1 MKISCTQIAGIL
13 LIGMTACTS
22 SRMKNLSSIGIVPLL
37 QYSARNL
44 SLKSDT
50 TYQVIQD
57 TLTFRASFTAAA
69 RARKPNFDGQVVVAI
84 LTKQLPSQAFRFTRA
99 EVAGKT
105 INVYAQNCQRD
116 TDSTCEKNSIVLAAI
131 PKVGNARS
139 VHFFVNNEPRE
150 VVSW

>member
-1 MKISCTQIAGIL
+1 
-13 LIGMTACTS
+13 MTACTS
-22 SRMKNLSSIGIVPLL
+22 SRIKNPSAIGIVPLL
-37 QYSARNL
+37 QYNAQNVL
-44 SLKSDT
+44 PNKDT

-57 TLTFRASFTAAA
+57 APTFRASFTASSTA
-69 RARKPNFDGQVVVAI
+69 RQPNFDGQMVVVV
-84 LTKQLPSQAFRFTRA
+84 LTKQLPLQAFRFTRA

-116 TDSTCEKNSIVLAAI
+116 TDSSCEKNTVVMAAI

-139 VHFFVNNEPRE
+139 VRFFVNNEPRE